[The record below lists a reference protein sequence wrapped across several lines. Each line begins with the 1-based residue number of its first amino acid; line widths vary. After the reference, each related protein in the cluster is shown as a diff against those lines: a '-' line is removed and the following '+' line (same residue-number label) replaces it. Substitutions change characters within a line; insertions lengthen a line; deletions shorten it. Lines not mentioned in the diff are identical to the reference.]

1 MAKTDGHVADE
12 LLFDTMDITTLSSR
26 GLKGEGRQF
35 MQLKEAY
42 LERAGVELEDL
53 AARVALLKTRI
64 AKQNVSVPLEHRWQ
78 LAWVRNRFENFK
90 RRVEQ
95 LEEASEGNLEEARIA
110 SELAWKD
117 LQRAVDALLSA
128 LRSRGPN
135 KTVPRFAGCLPAA
148 GKEGGRHEED
158 REDARGTAKE
168 TAKDEPTDR

>member
-1 MAKTDGHVADE
+1 
-12 LLFDTMDITTLSSR
+12 
-26 GLKGEGRQF
+26 

-42 LERAGVELEDL
+42 LERVGAELEDV

-95 LEEASEGNLEEARIA
+95 LVETSEENLEEARMA
-110 SELAWKD
+110 SQLAWKD

-135 KTVPRFAGCLPAA
+135 KKESHLAGYLPAA
-148 GKEGGRHEED
+148 GKEGGRHEENKGVG
-158 REDARGTAKE
+158 RETAKE
-168 TAKDEPTDR
+168 TRKDEPTDG

>member
-1 MAKTDGHVADE
+1 
-12 LLFDTMDITTLSSR
+12 
-26 GLKGEGRQF
+26 

-42 LERAGVELEDL
+42 LERVRAEPEDL

-95 LEEASEGNLEEARIA
+95 LAEASEENLGEATMA

-117 LQRAVDALLSA
+117 LECAVDALLSA

-135 KTVPRFAGCLPAA
+135 KKSAPLRGLPSC
-148 GKEGGRHEED
+148 RS
-158 REDARGTAKE
+158 
-168 TAKDEPTDR
+168 